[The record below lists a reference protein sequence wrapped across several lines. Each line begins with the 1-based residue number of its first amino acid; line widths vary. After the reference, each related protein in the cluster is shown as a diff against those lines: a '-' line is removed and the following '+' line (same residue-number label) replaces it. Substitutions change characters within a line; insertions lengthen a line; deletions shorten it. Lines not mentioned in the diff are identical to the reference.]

1 MVRTSNGRRAEPS
14 PPGAGVQ
21 CGSLP
26 GILVVCGVR
35 LYRDGLVDLLEAG
48 DGVTVTGTAAT
59 CDEALACCREAPA
72 AALVDAPSAAA
83 APVAARL
90 RGRWPETK
98 LIALGLYE
106 DPDVV
111 LAYVEAG
118 FDGYVTRTTSLTG
131 LNKTIR
137 RVLDGE
143 AVCSPKI
150 AAALFRRL
158 RAGNPTSHRLSL
170 TPRELEVAELINEG
184 SPTSRSRACCRSRPP
199 RSRATSTTSWRSSR
213 SSAVARRPWRCGAP
227 ACSSASEAGR
237 PPMRR
242 RGRTPVPRPGRS
254 THGVAPQVES
264 SGRMAENGRMFRS
277 SS

>member
-72 AALVDAPSAAA
+72 AALVDVPSAAA

-184 SPTSRSRACCRSRPP
+184 LSNQQIASLLSIET
-199 RSRATSTTSWRSSR
+199 ATVKSH
-213 SSAVARRPWRCGAP
+213 VHNIL
-227 ACSSASEAGR
+227 EKLQVE
-237 PPMRR
+237 R
-242 RGRTPVPRPGRS
+242 RGEAALALRRTGLLER
-254 THGVAPQVES
+254 
-264 SGRMAENGRMFRS
+264 F
-277 SS
+277 